1 MTSKDNL
8 SIRLKVKYNFICIQM
23 SHAYRY
29 RLLEQYSGKRERG
42 KFTTQISLLHQL
54 SRQPRV
60 FQLNQIECVPYL
72 KRALIYLSRFLWGFA
87 AFWRELN
94 IVSSDHRYINIF
106 ALEANFPTT
115 SRRHAFFLAKSTRF
129 WRPKSLFSTPEPS
142 PSWLVLRARPL

>member
-8 SIRLKVKYNFICIQM
+8 SIRLKVKYTFICIRM

-72 KRALIYLSRFLWGFA
+72 NRALIYLSRFLWGFA

-94 IVSSDHRYINIF
+94 ILSSDHRSINIF

-115 SRRHAFFLAKSTRF
+115 SRRHAFFPAKSTRF